1 VSETRAIED
10 PSILL
15 LPDIPNNVEKP
26 STPDALK
33 FLVRPLN
40 HDLPPIIKGRMRL
53 PTV

>member
-15 LPDIPNNVEKP
+15 LPNIPNNVEKP
-26 STPDALK
+26 FTPDALK

-40 HDLPPIIKGRMRL
+40 HEFMTSHQSLKEE
-53 PTV
+53 